1 MNGLYIGTYTKGR
14 ASCGIYRTALGA
26 QGRFAAPELAA
37 ATDDPSYVIISGD
50 GGRMFCVNEHA
61 GGASSFALM
70 RQGIGEAVL
79 TGRAATLGDSPC
91 HLALSPDGRELA
103 VANYGDG
110 VVSIC
115 RVENGALTGEV
126 QALPGRAG
134 AHAHMCVFDEDRL
147 LVCDLGCDMVRAFS
161 RAGGAWREDEPLFTL
176 PEGAGPRHMVLGGR
190 AIYVLGEL
198 DSRLHVFMR
207 GQGAG
212 YRYAGAVP
220 LAEQERMGS
229 LAQGERISGGGAIR
243 LSRDG
248 RHLLCT
254 TRHDS
259 RICLL
264 SVSDDGMPRFEASL
278 DCGGRNPRD
287 AEFVGGYIVC
297 ACQDEGGLVCLH
309 PEGEGA
315 RVTDRCLIDAP
326 VCVLN
331 ADA

>member
-1 MNGLYIGTYTKGR
+1 MNGLYVGTYTTMR
-14 ASCGIYRTALGA
+14 ASRGIYRTALDA
-26 QGRFAAPELAA
+26 QGRFAAPELVAS
-37 ATDDPSYVIISGD
+37 TGDPSYVILPD
-50 GGRMFCVNEHA
+50 EGGRMFCVNEHE
-61 GGASSFALM
+61 GGASSFALTSSG
-70 RQGIGEAVL
+70 RAVL
-79 TGRAATLGDSPC
+79 TGRAATQGDSPC

-134 AHAHMCVFDEDRL
+134 AHAHMCVFDRDRL
-147 LVCDLGCDMVRAFS
+147 LVCDLGCDEVRTFR
-161 RAGGAWREDEPLFTL
+161 RAGGAWREYEPLIT
-176 PEGAGPRHMVLGGR
+176 PPNGTGPRHMVLGGK

-207 GQGAG
+207 ERGAG
-212 YRYAGAVP
+212 YRYAGALP
-220 LAEQERMGS
+220 LAGQERMGS
-229 LAQGERISGGGAIR
+229 LAQGERISGGGAIK
-243 LSRDG
+243 LSGDG
-248 RHLLCT
+248 RRMLCT

-264 SVSDDGMPRFEASL
+264 SVNDEGMPRFETAI

-287 AEFVGGYIVC
+287 AEFVGEYIVC
-297 ACQDEGGLVCLH
+297 ACQDEGGLVCLR
-309 PEGEGA
+309 PEGAGA
-315 RVTDRCLIDAP
+315 RVTGRCGIDAP

-331 ADA
+331 AGA